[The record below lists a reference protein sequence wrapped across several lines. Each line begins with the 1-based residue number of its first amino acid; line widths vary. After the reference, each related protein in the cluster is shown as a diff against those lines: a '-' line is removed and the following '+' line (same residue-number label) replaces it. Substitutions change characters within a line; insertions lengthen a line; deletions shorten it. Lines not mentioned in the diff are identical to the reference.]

1 MRLLC
6 WSIVGALALGV
17 AGCPKPSAS
26 TEDAGTAVVDSLPD
40 AASLLPAPALFTL
53 RYTLADAG
61 VESIP
66 VVGEEEGRP
75 IVEPTSALEL
85 KSSRALH
92 NYRVR
97 LFDEADRALVSDDAA
112 EASAEGLVYRL
123 SLPTPLKT
131 GHGYVLVIDAQT
143 GTSMTDAQGHEVA
156 DIRMPFQ
163 VSGEKEKP
171 PPPPVKKRRSR

>member
-6 WSIVGALALGV
+6 LSVVGAAALGV
-17 AGCPKPSAS
+17 AGCPKPSVPA
-26 TEDAGTAVVDSLPD
+26 EDAGTAVTDSLPD
-40 AASLLPAPALFTL
+40 AAFVAPGPASFTL

-61 VESIP
+61 MESIP

-85 KSSRALH
+85 RSSRTLR

-97 LFDEADRALVSDDAA
+97 LFDESDRALVSDDTA
-112 EASAEGLVYRL
+112 EESSDGVLYRI
-123 SLPTPLKT
+123 SLPTPLKS
-131 GHGYVLVIDAQT
+131 GHGYVLVIDAQS
-143 GTSMTDAQGHEVA
+143 GASMTDAQGQEVA

-171 PPPPVKKRRSR
+171 PPPAKKRRPR